1 MRPRRLRC
9 CSERR
14 SGFSWCVSVAGSRDF
29 SVDDPRGGRLRV
41 TLVVGELGTEVDDE
55 RGASGSSRRC
65 ASTPGRRRF
74 RLDPNPPSLRERAPP
89 VPIGQAP
96 KRSRDLGQLPGV
108 LKRTAG
114 NRQLGAKPVSQLMP
128 AAIAAAL
135 ICTYAPR
142 HPVEPQPRRIASR
155 NVIQA
160 PPRGHKRLRD
170 HIGRIICVV
179 RAPQH
184 ISDHA
189 PLILRVELLEPS
201 TTSIKRSSHVMGLA
215 SLAHTLQDVHH
226 TDRISA
232 RTPPSTKSAASPTA
246 KPADGDPPSHAEAKS
261 ALPDPALT
269 SHQRRATAHFGPE
282 IALGVSTRVFF
293 RRFGVG
299 HDPGAGG

>member
-1 MRPRRLRC
+1 
-9 CSERR
+9 
-14 SGFSWCVSVAGSRDF
+14 
-29 SVDDPRGGRLRV
+29 
-41 TLVVGELGTEVDDE
+41 
-55 RGASGSSRRC
+55 
-65 ASTPGRRRF
+65 
-74 RLDPNPPSLRERAPP
+74 
-89 VPIGQAP
+89 
-96 KRSRDLGQLPGV
+96 
-108 LKRTAG
+108 
-114 NRQLGAKPVSQLMP
+114 MP

-282 IALGVSTRVFF
+282 IALGVSTRVFSGVSASATIRAPAASPEKQVADAVTLGRWRPEPRLGAERPVA
-293 RRFGVG
+293 RRGSW
-299 HDPGAGG
+299 

>member
-1 MRPRRLRC
+1 
-9 CSERR
+9 
-14 SGFSWCVSVAGSRDF
+14 
-29 SVDDPRGGRLRV
+29 
-41 TLVVGELGTEVDDE
+41 
-55 RGASGSSRRC
+55 
-65 ASTPGRRRF
+65 
-74 RLDPNPPSLRERAPP
+74 
-89 VPIGQAP
+89 
-96 KRSRDLGQLPGV
+96 
-108 LKRTAG
+108 
-114 NRQLGAKPVSQLMP
+114 MP

-282 IALGVSTRVFF
+282 IALGVSTPFFQAF
-293 RRFGVG
+293 RRRPRSGRRRLV
-299 HDPGAGG
+299 PRNRWPTLSRWGAGDQSPDSVRNGQWLVGEAGSEQSR